1 MRITTLIRRHT
12 IIPIRPRRSGT
23 KEKRSDD
30 GECGGY
36 AAHATSIAEP
46 KKNAHMRPGQLG
58 IYHCAVLSKVL

>member
-1 MRITTLIRRHT
+1 MLITTLIRRHT

-36 AAHATSIAEP
+36 AAH
-46 KKNAHMRPGQLG
+46 G
-58 IYHCAVLSKVL
+58 